1 VQFTATAS
9 VGSPDEIRITA
20 GNTQSATVNTAVSTD
35 PQVVVEDKFNNPIQG
50 HSVTFAVT
58 GGGGVVAPTTA
69 ITTLANGTA
78 TVTSWTLGTAAGTN
92 NNTLRATAGGGA
104 ITGNPRTFTASATA
118 GAPTSIA
125 ISAGNNQTAITGSPV
140 ATDPTVVVRDQYNNP
155 VPNITVNFT
164 TSGGSVGSP
173 SPATGATGQAAT
185 TWAVNVAGGAM
196 QSNGTFPNTLT
207 ATVNGTAISTS
218 FTGSAIY
225 SYADDVNGMFATSCS
240 GCHAGLTG
248 SSNLTFDGNPAQD
261 YAELLTEYT
270 SFPFCDSTLTS
281 YRRVRTG
288 GGDTAHAFSILRIF
302 MEGIGSDAVGACGP
316 HGTKVSAAN
325 LAILRAWIRNGAPNN

>member
-140 ATDPTVVVRDQYNNP
+140 ATNPTVVVRDQFTNP

-225 SYADDVNGMFATSCS
+225 SHGTHVNGMWAGTCT
-240 GCHAGLTG
+240 GCHSGTSGGFSGLSLGGTA
-248 SSNLTFDGNPAQD
+248 SQNYAMLTVNAAP
-261 YAELLTEYT
+261 T
-270 SFPFCDSTLTS
+270 CDATLTT
-281 YRRVRTG
+281 YRRISAA
-288 GGDTAHAFSILRIF
+288 GGDSGHNLSILRIF

-316 HGTKVSAAN
+316 HGTKVSAAD